1 MKSFDHWLSA
11 ACLLGLALVSWLLTL
26 ETPSRAD
33 AGAVAIGKLSHS
45 QSAIRRRPPKTLGWD
60 VLTLGDAAYENDT
73 LFVPPGTDA
82 VITLN
87 DGTSLALEENSL
99 LVLGNK
105 DDAAALTLTRGAVTS
120 SNGERGTRVSLGSD
134 EARIAPGSRVRV
146 SANQGIDVFAGN
158 LSLGGKT
165 IEQGQ
170 SGSLETGF
178 TRQRGSL
185 IAPAPGDRLYSRTVA
200 FQYKT
205 SEALRVQV
213 SRDAS
218 FAKFELAGDVYTAT
232 SFGTRYWRLVD
243 AAGKPASMTSYFVM
257 LEDVAPALLTP
268 RDHEYLVAKKTSDAL
283 FFAWTETDGAAA
295 YLFQVAAEED
305 FSRVVLEKHVR
316 APGLAATEL
325 DEGIWFWRVHAVHE
339 DGTRSPASAP
349 RSFRLT
355 RKPLPHAPELF
366 DPELELKRQR

>member
-1 MKSFDHWLSA
+1 
-11 ACLLGLALVSWLLTL
+11 
-26 ETPSRAD
+26 
-33 AGAVAIGKLSHS
+33 
-45 QSAIRRRPPKTLGWD
+45 
-60 VLTLGDAAYENDT
+60 
-73 LFVPPGTDA
+73 
-82 VITLN
+82 
-87 DGTSLALEENSL
+87 
-99 LVLGNK
+99 
-105 DDAAALTLTRGAVTS
+105 
-120 SNGERGTRVSLGSD
+120 VSLGSD